1 MRKIFEIVMM
11 LFILVSFVGVC
22 LAEEYSSAEEVKK
35 GGEKKEKKVKKEEK
49 KAVEMKKVV
58 VTATRTEK
66 EDLDVPA
73 YTTVLTHEELVK
85 TGGRN
90 LVEALKVAGG
100 VTYHAYGP
108 MGISHGGMNSEINL
122 RGTRKGTLVMINGIP
137 ITTPTNGSYD
147 LDQIPLEMVERVEI
161 IKGAAS
167 TLYGSDAFAGVINII
182 TRKPKSM
189 KTEVSYEGG
198 DRYYYNTKI
207 AFQYKNLGIVG
218 SYKHLGDI
226 GKMSRN
232 YRSTY
237 DYDFRGSDMYNAYLT
252 YQIFDN
258 LSLNYSYSF
267 QEAEFNKVYWDP
279 TTPSSRSKQE
289 DEKHFVNLIYEKNF
303 LKVKGFF
310 NYDDLEYGENTT
322 RSSTSGVDLQNSWQ
336 LGSQSELLAGFTYK
350 YDYGDTTQYGKHH
363 RNNYAPFLQYSC
375 ELFPG
380 FTATFGAREQWVD
393 QSEGKDH
400 DKFCPQFQTLYRI
413 IPNFSW
419 YINVGKAFKMP
430 TFTQLYYQS
439 PWMVGNPNL
448 NPEKGWTYE
457 TGIKFRS
464 PLFAFSLAPYY
475 MKFKDKIEWQF
486 NMATYKYSPVNLSEF
501 TNKGVE
507 YNFQYFINNNWEF
520 SLGGYW
526 GDPEGENGK
535 KYRAGPRAQAVPGI
549 SYKGEKLKVN
559 LNAMFTTNREYGLKS
574 FQTVGANLSYRIGKG
589 TLTMAV
595 DNIFDRQNVISG
607 KMSPTPYYEYYDMP
621 RSVRVGFRVEF

>member
-1 MRKIFEIVMM
+1 MRKFSKMAIA
-11 LFILVSFVGVC
+11 LFALVSFIGVC

-35 GGEKKEKKVKKEEK
+35 GGEKKEEKVKKEEK

-73 YTTVLTHEELVK
+73 YTTVLTHEELVN

-137 ITTPTNGSYD
+137 ITTPTHGSYD

-161 IKGAAS
+161 IKGSAS

-182 TRKPKSM
+182 TKKPKSM
-189 KTEVSYEGG
+189 KKEVSYEGG
-198 DRYYYNTKI
+198 DRYYYDAKI

-279 TTPSSRSKQE
+279 TTPSSHFKQE
-289 DEKHFVNLIYEKNF
+289 DEKHFVNPVSYTHL
-303 LKVKGFF
+303 
-310 NYDDLEYGENTT
+310 
-322 RSSTSGVDLQNSWQ
+322 
-336 LGSQSELLAGFTYK
+336 
-350 YDYGDTTQYGKHH
+350 
-363 RNNYAPFLQYSC
+363 
-375 ELFPG
+375 
-380 FTATFGAREQWVD
+380 
-393 QSEGKDH
+393 
-400 DKFCPQFQTLYRI
+400 TL
-413 IPNFSW
+413 
-419 YINVGKAFKMP
+419 P
-430 TFTQLYYQS
+430 T
-439 PWMVGNPNL
+439 N
-448 NPEKGWTYE
+448 
-457 TGIKFRS
+457 
-464 PLFAFSLAPYY
+464 
-475 MKFKDKIEWQF
+475 
-486 NMATYKYSPVNLSEF
+486 
-501 TNKGVE
+501 
-507 YNFQYFINNNWEF
+507 
-520 SLGGYW
+520 
-526 GDPEGENGK
+526 
-535 KYRAGPRAQAVPGI
+535 
-549 SYKGEKLKVN
+549 
-559 LNAMFTTNREYGLKS
+559 
-574 FQTVGANLSYRIGKG
+574 
-589 TLTMAV
+589 
-595 DNIFDRQNVISG
+595 
-607 KMSPTPYYEYYDMP
+607 
-621 RSVRVGFRVEF
+621 